1 MKRRVPKLSFP
12 IGPQH
17 PALKEPEQ
25 LQITVDGEVVVD
37 ADIRIGYIHRS
48 IERSC
53 QDRTYI
59 QDLYLCERVCGIC
72 SNAHTLCFATTVE
85 KLAGVEVPRRAQY
98 VRMLMHELERIH
110 SHMLWLGVA
119 GHEVGFETLFMY
131 VWRDR
136 ETVQDLLEMLS
147 GNRGHYAMTTLGGVR
162 HDLTPEMIDKC
173 REGLKHL
180 RERAEY
186 YADIATTE
194 ATFLK
199 RASEVGVV
207 SGDRC
212 AELGAT
218 GPTLRGSGVGFDV
231 REYFPYSGYDEI
243 EWEVKTSELCDVLGR
258 TLVRVLEVIEACNI
272 GMRVLDD
279 LPDGEVQAKVPRK
292 IPEGEAVG
300 RVEAQRGELI
310 YYIKSNGTDKPERVK
325 IRTPTLSN
333 IPSGVEMVKGGYIA
347 DITISFASI
356 DPCFSCTDR
365 TVVLTDTNN
374 GDSRQITWPDL
385 VNLSRTAGK
394 GQ

>member
-365 TVVLTDTNN
+365 TVVLTDSNN